1 MLENAFFKFCI
12 IFTYRNLKV
21 QMVVLVEVHV
31 RNIHPE
37 QKKGQLLKRSSNV
50 NEQACQATPQ
60 NLQALD
66 AEK

>member
-37 QKKGQLLKRSSNV
+37 QKKR
-50 NEQACQATPQ
+50 AI
-60 NLQALD
+60 
-66 AEK
+66 AEKILKCE